1 MFQQLTASVDKDEL
15 VENIQHTQPFRS
27 PLRCNGGDEANS
39 NTSFSMYT
47 GDVAQEVQLLRQ
59 TRATSANFMV
69 NEVVPSTYTVK
80 HVSPGARPRKVS
92 TRNSINLDSK
102 PNKTPSPTLNF
113 NPIDT
118 NLPRQNHLRTYG
130 RKTSNKRPKISQPD
144 DYLMVKLDN
153 MAPNTDSHQ
162 LAGNYQSS
170 NGSCFLI
177 IIFAII

>member
-15 VENIQHTQPFRS
+15 VENIQRTQPFRS

-39 NTSFSMYT
+39 NKSFSMYT

-80 HVSPGARPRKVS
+80 DVSPGVRPRKVP
-92 TRNSINLDSK
+92 TRNSLSLDPK
-102 PNKTPSPTLNF
+102 LNKTPSPTLNF
-113 NPIDT
+113 KPIDT
-118 NLPRQNHLRTYG
+118 TLPRQNHLLTYG
-130 RKTSNKRPKISQPD
+130 RKTSNKRPKMSQPD